1 MKGDYGVLAMLVLC
15 LGALSWL
22 FFDSF
27 TVGAVGGL
35 VMWYLMGRR

>member
-1 MKGDYGVLAMLVLC
+1 MKGDFGALGMLVLC

-27 TVGAVGGL
+27 AVGAVAGL
-35 VMWYLMGRR
+35 VMWYLMDRG